1 MSDEALTKVLA
12 ALRAQPYRGR
22 SELYRWLRA
31 NHRRLARRLAK
42 DQTSW
47 GVIAQELAAAG
58 LKNTKGDPP
67 SCDSVRRVWATVCRD
82 VAEEL
87 ASKARQAR
95 RKPPSRISPDWR
107 PQVVPQPAAAPV
119 TPTARVLTT
128 DGTRTEAA
136 QVGGRRGDEPM
147 DFPTIDP
154 SGATLAEGHVLYRG
168 RPMLR
173 RVAEQLAKLER
184 QAREMDRFK

>member
-12 ALRAQPYRGR
+12 GLRAQPYRGR

-47 GVIAQELAAAG
+47 AVIAQELAAAG

-67 SCDSVRRVWATVCRD
+67 SSDSVRRVWATVCRD
-82 VAEEL
+82 VAEEM

-95 RKPPSRISPDWR
+95 KKPPSRISPDWR
-107 PQVVPQPAAAPV
+107 PQVVPQPSAAPV

-128 DGTRTEAA
+128 DGTRPEAA
-136 QVGGRRGDEPM
+136 QVGGRPGDEPM
-147 DFPTIDP
+147 DFPTIGP
-154 SGATLAEGHVLYRG
+154 SGAPLAEGHVLYRG

-173 RVAEQLAKLER
+173 RVAEQLAKIDR